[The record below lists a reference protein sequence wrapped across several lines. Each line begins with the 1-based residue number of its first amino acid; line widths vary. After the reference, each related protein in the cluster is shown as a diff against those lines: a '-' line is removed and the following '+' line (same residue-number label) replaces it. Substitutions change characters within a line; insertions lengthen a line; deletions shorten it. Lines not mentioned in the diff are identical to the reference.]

1 MSGGKVFRSP
11 ASSATL
17 RSLVMLSGASCPAEM
32 AAEGSG
38 HRALQGGAARGR
50 LPSRTAVWLRRGRPR
65 RLESLPAALFVVGD
79 AEHAVLGPISSR
91 NCSRG
96 QIGGL
101 LHSALPAASL
111 PAAPVLLRRRAL
123 ETRPSANEFSPCSS
137 VFEGHRTL
145 GMHPHAC
152 GSALNEVGKRGDGD
166 WCVQRGAAVG
176 PERRRRCGR
185 RPS

>member
-1 MSGGKVFRSP
+1 MPDQRCGWPERPGQLGLRVDTRSPRHGPLHLPLPDRRLRMAYLPPATGRKASTRRNMSGGKVFRSP

-111 PAAPVLLRRRAL
+111 PA
-123 ETRPSANEFSPCSS
+123 
-137 VFEGHRTL
+137 
-145 GMHPHAC
+145 
-152 GSALNEVGKRGDGD
+152 EVGQAGSVMSGY
-166 WCVQRGAAVG
+166 
-176 PERRRRCGR
+176 
-185 RPS
+185 